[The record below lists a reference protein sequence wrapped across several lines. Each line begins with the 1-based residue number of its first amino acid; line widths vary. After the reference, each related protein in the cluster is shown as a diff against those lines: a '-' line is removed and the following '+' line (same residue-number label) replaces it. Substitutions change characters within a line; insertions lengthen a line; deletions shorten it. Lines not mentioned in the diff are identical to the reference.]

1 MHFQVLNDWCFCAVF
16 QLSLSGDWG
25 IWLSAGIFVE
35 SFVSLKK
42 EGVLMGVENLVLKI
56 KILKLVVQ
64 ELTVE
69 NYVENRS

>member
-1 MHFQVLNDWCFCAVF
+1 
-16 QLSLSGDWG
+16 
-25 IWLSAGIFVE
+25 
-35 SFVSLKK
+35 
-42 EGVLMGVENLVLKI
+42 MGVENLVLKI